1 MSWTPVLGALSFAW
15 DLSRLSKASDEALT
29 DHVVVAIG
37 NPALRQTWQQV
48 LEQVGSPL
56 GVVLHPRAIV
66 SATAQLGPGS
76 VVLAGAVVNANASL
90 HQGILVNSGAL
101 GGMRYVMRQK
111 FWSWGDDYR
120 IRDAS
125 ENEVYLVN
133 GKVFSWG
140 DKLSFQDPSGHELA
154 FIRQKLLNW
163 GPTYDI
169 EKDGRVVAE
178 VRKHLFTLF
187 RCRFTV
193 DVPGPDDLE
202 ASGDL
207 LDREYT
213 FRRHGRVVA
222 EVSKRWFSWTDTYGV
237 DIADGEDVVVI
248 LASAVII
255 DLVCHDHQGQQQ

>member
-1 MSWTPVLGALSFAW
+1 MASMAGVAL
-15 DLSRLSKASDEALT
+15 D
-29 DHVVVAIG
+29 
-37 NPALRQTWQQV
+37 
-48 LEQVGSPL
+48 VGR
-56 GVVLHPRAIV
+56 GVVGPSETSLVFLTCVTPLCLELCGD
-66 SATAQLGPGS
+66 SA
-76 VVLAGAVVNANASL
+76 
-90 HQGILVNSGAL
+90 AL

-125 ENEVYLVN
+125 ENEVYRVD

-140 DKLSFQDPSGHELA
+140 DKLSFRDPSGHELA
-154 FIRQKLLNW
+154 FIRQKLLSW

-237 DIADGEDVVVI
+237 DIADGEDDVVI

>member
-1 MSWTPVLGALSFAW
+1 MEPCFV
-15 DLSRLSKASDEALT
+15 LSRGPILL
-29 DHVVVAIG
+29 
-37 NPALRQTWQQV
+37 
-48 LEQVGSPL
+48 PL
-56 GVVLHPRAIV
+56 KP
-66 SATAQLGPGS
+66 
-76 VVLAGAVVNANASL
+76 
-90 HQGILVNSGAL
+90 
-101 GGMRYVMRQK
+101 MRYVMRQR

-125 ENEVYLVN
+125 GNEVYFVD

-163 GPTYDI
+163 GPTYHI
-169 EKDGRVVAE
+169 EKDGRVLAE

-187 RCRFTV
+187 RCKFTV

-207 LDREYT
+207 LDHEYT

-237 DIADGEDVVVI
+237 DIADGEDDLLI

-255 DLVCHDHQGQQQ
+255 DLVCHDEQGSRL